1 MPSICSIMN
10 YKGIIDGK
18 NIYKL
23 LYEQELLDLSEVVM
37 VIRPCLF
44 AVIVAEFFL
53 AYSVWK

>member
-18 NIYKL
+18 NTHKL
-23 LYEQELLDLSEVVM
+23 LYERELLDLSEVVM

-53 AYSVWK
+53 AYSV